1 MHKFAHLADVHL
13 GAHRE
18 PSLQELE
25 LQTFDAA
32 MKKCVKAGVDFV
44 LICGDLFHVG
54 IPDLGVVNSALKSM
68 MEVQGHGVP
77 IYAIYGSHD
86 YTPNGTS
93 VIDILN
99 TAGVLTNVFR
109 PSFEGGTL
117 KLGVTVDRKTGA
129 KVAGISARKIGLESR
144 YFESLDRDALEGEQG
159 FKVFAF
165 HSGLTELKPEHLSEM
180 ESVDSGLLPKGFDYY
195 AGGHIHERGEFA
207 LPGLDNIVFPGPLFT
222 GYGKDLE
229 ATAKGERRGF
239 YIVEFDEHVRSKT
252 FVPLNMFE
260 CVFREYDLT
269 GRNAAEAGDLISGD
283 VRGLEVSGKLV
294 VLRAH
299 GELAAGKVSEVGFAR
314 ISSELA
320 ERGAIHVYLNRN
332 ALKSRETAGP
342 VFSGE
347 EPAAIERKL
356 FEGEASKVSVGDEH
370 LRGERGAAA
379 GVELLRLWRQPQKLG
394 ETKKDYTAR
403 MVREGIRALHG
414 GGQADSQGARA
425 DEHKEPR
432 ALPGQIPRRKDTP
445 RGGHRLG

>member
-18 PSLQELE
+18 PSLQDLE
-25 LQTFDAA
+25 LRTFDSA
-32 MKKCVKAGVDFV
+32 MKKVVDAGVDFV

-54 IPDLGVVNSALKSM
+54 IPDLGVVDSALKSM
-68 MEVQGHGVP
+68 IEAQSQGVA

-99 TAGVLTNVFR
+99 TAGVLTNVFK
-109 PSFEGGTL
+109 PSFEGDSL
-117 KLGVTVDRKTGA
+117 KLGVTVDEKTGA
-129 KVAGISARKIGLESR
+129 KIAGISARKIGLESR
-144 YFESLDRDALEGEQG
+144 YFESLDRKALEDEQG

-180 ESVDSGLLPKGFDYY
+180 ESVDSRFLPKGFDYY
-195 AGGHIHERGEFA
+195 AGGHIHERGEFG

-229 ATAKGERRGF
+229 ATAKGEKRGF

-252 FVPLNMFE
+252 FVPLTPFE
-260 CVFREYDLT
+260 CLFREYDLT
-269 GRNAAEAGDLISGD
+269 GRNAAEAGELVSGD
-283 VRGLEVSGKLV
+283 VKGLEVSGKLV
-294 VLRAH
+294 VLRAY
-299 GELAAGKVSEVGFAR
+299 GELAGGKVSEVGFSGVR
-314 ISSELA
+314 STLA
-320 ERGAIHVYLNRN
+320 DRGAIHVYLNRN
-332 ALKSRETAGP
+332 ALKTRETAGP

-356 FEGEASKVSVGDEH
+356 FEGGASNVAVGDEH
-370 LRGERGAAA
+370 LRGVRGAAT
-379 GVELLRLWRQPQKLG
+379 GIELLRLWRQPPKLG

-403 MVREGIRALHG
+403 MVKDGIRTLQG
-414 GGQADSQGARA
+414 GEA
-425 DEHKEPR
+425 E
-432 ALPGQIPRRKDTP
+432 
-445 RGGHRLG
+445 